1 MIEYNRGMRDIN
13 LVYFVVGVLATYRLT
28 SLLHR
33 EVGPFKMMAWIR
45 ARFGVLNDYDG
56 YPHGYPE
63 TMWGKLFEC
72 FWCLS
77 VWVATGVTLVIALGG
92 WWILLPLALSGGA
105 ILCVEGV
112 EK

>member
-1 MIEYNRGMRDIN
+1 MRDMS

-28 SLLHR
+28 SLLYR
-33 EVGPFKMMAWIR
+33 EKGPFDMFVWIR
-45 ARFGVLNDYDG
+45 KRFGVIHDHLG
-56 YPHGYPE
+56 FPHGYPE

-72 FWCLS
+72 TMCLS
-77 VWVATGVTLVIALGG
+77 VWVGAGVTVVMMLGG
-92 WWILLPLALSGGA
+92 WWVLLPLALSGGA